1 MKPPSDEACAAYVA
15 SLDAAALLQ
24 ARAIVDSILRGV
36 DSSQDVDKLVY
47 AIERAGR
54 LDTKVN
60 SDLKRCDHEKGHLKS
75 RLTARNPVAS
85 APTAKVQAHDQDR
98 PWIRDQGVHIYAGKT
113 AMKVEL
119 DLLRA
124 PDGEAAKYTVQI
136 ELAPSSAPR
145 VYDWHRKVAFQF
157 TRRELPLLAA
167 MLMGFAGDALVLT
180 NHGPDHDKR
189 LEIHQQ
195 GNKLFVKIRQGGT
208 AYSMPVEASD
218 VFAWTAIAM
227 TALKKNNDALDSGVF
242 LEMLKRTGEMLR
254 PITTNR
260 TERT

>member
-1 MKPPSDEACAAYVA
+1 
-15 SLDAAALLQ
+15 
-24 ARAIVDSILRGV
+24 
-36 DSSQDVDKLVY
+36 
-47 AIERAGR
+47 
-54 LDTKVN
+54 
-60 SDLKRCDHEKGHLKS
+60 
-75 RLTARNPVAS
+75 
-85 APTAKVQAHDQDR
+85 
-98 PWIRDQGVHIYAGKT
+98 
-113 AMKVEL
+113 MKVEL

-145 VYDWHRKVAFQF
+145 VYDWHQKVAFQF

-180 NHGPDHDKR
+180 NHGPDHDKK